1 MAKEVTPYRQRV
13 GRWGEKTA
21 EDYLAAKGWHIL
33 ERNIRSQYGEI
44 DLLAQDGDMLVFV
57 EVKTRTSSTFGL
69 PEAGVTKTKQQHML
83 AAAQH
88 YLQNHPDMNL
98 DWRIDVI
105 AILRSSPGKP
115 VEISHFENAL
125 T

>member
-1 MAKEVTPYRQRV
+1 MTPYRQRI
-13 GRWGEKTA
+13 GRWGEKIA
-21 EDYLAAKGWHIL
+21 EDYLAAKGWQIL

-44 DLLAQDGDMLVFV
+44 DLLAQDGEMLVFV
-57 EVKTRTSSTFGL
+57 EVKTRTSKTFGL

-83 AAAQH
+83 AAAQY
-88 YLQNHPDMNL
+88 YLQNHPDVNL

-105 AILRSSPGKP
+105 AILRSAPGKP
-115 VEISHFENAL
+115 LEITHFENAL